1 MEIKKKK
8 KNLMIIL
15 KTDKKRKKK
24 NEEEVN
30 HPRYIHNLFCEM
42 MQFGKLINKYKT
54 KMSLTLKTLKNLSKM
69 IKENKEI
76 RKRAAKA
83 IDDIKK

>member
-1 MEIKKKK
+1 
-8 KNLMIIL
+8 
-15 KTDKKRKKK
+15 
-24 NEEEVN
+24 
-30 HPRYIHNLFCEM
+30 M